1 MKINTIKIKNFRGI
15 PDMEISLERIS
26 FFTGPCGAGKTSV
39 LKAFNFALT
48 GDVKKDDI
56 REQSDRASATIVFE
70 DQSSIQRI
78 CKLSAATQVKVN
90 GKNSTAKAADE
101 FLQAKLGT
109 STDIFQAMCKTD
121 FFEVLSQ
128 KEQTEFFLSI
138 LPTKISFEK
147 LCEFIG
153 ENNKKLTEEEKTTLK
168 TAFANISDPF
178 GLDEIDM
185 AYKYFYQKRKEKKA
199 FVDNLK
205 PRAVF
210 DMSILPE
217 ESKENL
223 QKSLEDVI
231 RKETLA
237 KEYQKNLNEYNRQV
251 KMKADS
257 DVRLK
262 KLKEEYQKYSSV
274 EKPDPD
280 YKEKQESEKKQ
291 FENAI
296 HNCQTAISTIKG
308 NLELLEKTLKSL
320 NTNVCPISS
329 RLICT
334 SDRTPLKSEF
344 EDQIQKSKDG
354 IKKNTDFIKRCEKE
368 VQIRTERLDAYQKQQ
383 ISYNNKKNLHDQIQ
397 NYVPITVMEKPEE
410 VKAPDMMVKQEIQ
423 SKISK
428 YTSFENAKKAKCEL
442 EEEQKKLRIL
452 ENLVLYL
459 DSKTGVRGYI
469 LKKVVEPFTKMCNQK
484 ASKFH
489 NMELKISFDNG
500 IEFYG
505 KTENS
510 NGFVPI
516 HRLSSGEHVFATYL
530 LCTLI
535 NQITK
540 ATVTFTFNT
549 NGMAGGAYVAFEEVY
564 ETTGGKETLWGTHM
578 DLNDEAQTVYVP
590 SISTN
595 LIDEDSQTNY
605 TYIRDNV
612 KAHDLV
618 TYEGLIAGKTYK
630 LTGTLVEK
638 STGKTFVD
646 ANGKTATITQTFT
659 PDSDSGS
666 VDMVFDINPSN
677 LKTSALVAFETLS
690 CNGEQVT
697 IENDLDNEQQTLHFP
712 ILSTTAKGKVSGKNY
727 VDIGGDMSIID
738 TIKYEGVQYGMTHTI
753 KTYLVDKS
761 TGKTVKDDNGNDIVK
776 TTEWEPEATQGSIDV
791 EIPVTG
797 KKLAGRTLVVFEEIY
812 LGDAMIACHKDIN
825 DANQTI
831 KVKGYRD
838 CTVIKRIKADDY
850 WKEHGDP
857 TFIFKLTG
865 TDTLGASHTYYQ
877 SVTFTESYVK
887 AHTDSDGYVEMKA
900 IFGQVPAGEYTCSE
914 ESVSRFEFESLTKP
928 VNATINGKTAVYHLT
943 DNDTACATFANKK
956 YEEGDFGHDSV
967 VVNHFNHKTQD

>member
-199 FVDNLK
+199 FVENLK

-262 KLKEEYQKYSSV
+262 KLKEEYKKYSSV

-535 NQITK
+535 HQITK
-540 ATVTFTFNT
+540 ASYLVIDNMDKLDAKEANEVSERLGKEPSNPKLLGAWEALTSVMKASALFDEYNDLRKNNSDLSWDEIERKYPEDRSEMSEEREMLFVNDCFECFEKEGFAKKFWSPFGDDKERIGQSFKVVGRCSTKDSDLSSLPMWNIKFSDGTVI
-549 NGMAGGAYVAFEEVY
+549 GAY
-564 ETTGGKETLWGTHM
+564 
-578 DLNDEAQTVYVP
+578 P
-590 SISTN
+590 
-595 LIDEDSQTNY
+595 
-605 TYIRDNV
+605 
-612 KAHDLV
+612 
-618 TYEGLIAGKTYK
+618 
-630 LTGTLVEK
+630 
-638 STGKTFVD
+638 
-646 ANGKTATITQTFT
+646 
-659 PDSDSGS
+659 
-666 VDMVFDINPSN
+666 
-677 LKTSALVAFETLS
+677 
-690 CNGEQVT
+690 
-697 IENDLDNEQQTLHFP
+697 
-712 ILSTTAKGKVSGKNY
+712 
-727 VDIGGDMSIID
+727 
-738 TIKYEGVQYGMTHTI
+738 
-753 KTYLVDKS
+753 
-761 TGKTVKDDNGNDIVK
+761 
-776 TTEWEPEATQGSIDV
+776 
-791 EIPVTG
+791 
-797 KKLAGRTLVVFEEIY
+797 EEI
-812 LGDAMIACHKDIN
+812 IP
-825 DANQTI
+825 
-831 KVKGYRD
+831 R
-838 CTVIKRIKADDY
+838 
-850 WKEHGDP
+850 
-857 TFIFKLTG
+857 
-865 TDTLGASHTYYQ
+865 
-877 SVTFTESYVK
+877 
-887 AHTDSDGYVEMKA
+887 EMK
-900 IFGQVPAGEYTCSE
+900 E
-914 ESVSRFEFESLTKP
+914 
-928 VNATINGKTAVYHLT
+928 NGCPL
-943 DNDTACATFANKK
+943 
-956 YEEGDFGHDSV
+956 EGIE
-967 VVNHFNHKTQD
+967 

>member
-199 FVDNLK
+199 FVENLK

-217 ESKENL
+217 ESKESL

-344 EDQIQKSKDG
+344 EDQIQKSNEG

-535 NQITK
+535 HQITK
-540 ATVTFTFNT
+540 ANDVIRIISEKYAEKLKNHSIQDIEDELIEAIRKECEGLDLTYEEQKRIEKTVIITAL
-549 NGMAGGAYVAFEEVY
+549 GQGPIEEYLRDPNITEIVV
-564 ETTGGKETLWGTHM
+564 
-578 DLNDEAQTVYVP
+578 Q
-590 SISTN
+590 
-595 LIDEDSQTNY
+595 
-605 TYIRDNV
+605 RFDNV
-612 KAHDLV
+612 V
-618 TYEGLIAGKTYK
+618 IER
-630 LTGTLVEK
+630 
-638 STGKTFVD
+638 
-646 ANGKTATITQTFT
+646 NGKIE
-659 PDSDSGS
+659 S
-666 VDMVFDINPSN
+666 VKAVFFNEEH
-677 LKTSALVAFETLS
+677 LV
-690 CNGEQVT
+690 NT
-697 IENDLDNEQQTLHFP
+697 IER
-712 ILSTTAKGKVSGKNY
+712 I
-727 VDIGGDMSIID
+727 
-738 TIKYEGVQYGMTHTI
+738 VQSA
-753 KTYLVDKS
+753 DR
-761 TGKTVKDDNGNDIVK
+761 
-776 TTEWEPEATQGSIDV
+776 Q
-791 EIPVTG
+791 
-797 KKLAGRTLVVFEEIY
+797 
-812 LGDAMIACHKDIN
+812 IN
-825 DANQTI
+825 
-831 KVKGYRD
+831 
-838 CTVIKRIKADDY
+838 
-850 WKEHGDP
+850 
-857 TFIFKLTG
+857 
-865 TDTLGASHTYYQ
+865 Q
-877 SVTFTESYVK
+877 SVPIADAK
-887 AHTDSDGYVEMKA
+887 LSDG
-900 IFGQVPAGEYTCSE
+900 
-914 ESVSRFEFESLTKP
+914 SR
-928 VNATINGKTAVYHLT
+928 VNATIPPVTPDGATLTIRKFNMNWLKGKDYIKMHALNKEMLYFLERCVKGKQSIFISGGTGSGKTTLLNMLSEFIP
-943 DNDTACATFANKK
+943 NDELIITIEDVCELQLRQKNVRRMEVRVSNNKEMMKIDQQTLVKAALRQRPDRIILGESRDGSIVDLISAMSTGHDGSLSTGHANSPRNLCDVRIPIMYSMNKEADFSERSIAMQIAEAIKIIVQISRMPDRSRKITYISHVDGVTADGKVNIKDIFRYDELSGQFIKTKYYPKK
-956 YEEGDFGHDSV
+956 IVESIRSKGLDFEEGIF
-967 VVNHFNHKTQD
+967 KTKNKEESDE

>member
-1 MKINTIKIKNFRGI
+1 MKINTLKIKNFRGI

-56 REQSDRASATIVFE
+56 REQSDRASATIIFE

-78 CKLSAATQVKVN
+78 CKQSAPTQVKVN
-90 GKNSTAKAADE
+90 GKNSTAKAAGE

-121 FFEVLSQ
+121 FFEILSQ

-199 FVDNLK
+199 FVENLK

-344 EDQIQKSKDG
+344 EDQIQKSNEG

-442 EEEQKKLRIL
+442 EGEQKKLRIL

-510 NGFVPI
+510 NGFLPI

-535 NQITK
+535 HQITK
-540 ATVTFTFNT
+540 A
-549 NGMAGGAYVAFEEVY
+549 
-564 ETTGGKETLWGTHM
+564 
-578 DLNDEAQTVYVP
+578 
-590 SISTN
+590 S
-595 LIDEDSQTNY
+595 
-605 TYIRDNV
+605 
-612 KAHDLV
+612 
-618 TYEGLIAGKTYK
+618 
-630 LTGTLVEK
+630 
-638 STGKTFVD
+638 
-646 ANGKTATITQTFT
+646 
-659 PDSDSGS
+659 
-666 VDMVFDINPSN
+666 
-677 LKTSALVAFETLS
+677 
-690 CNGEQVT
+690 
-697 IENDLDNEQQTLHFP
+697 
-712 ILSTTAKGKVSGKNY
+712 
-727 VDIGGDMSIID
+727 
-738 TIKYEGVQYGMTHTI
+738 
-753 KTYLVDKS
+753 YLVIDNMDK
-761 TGKTVKDDNGNDIVK
+761 
-776 TTEWEPEATQGSIDV
+776 
-791 EIPVTG
+791 
-797 KKLAGRTLVVFEEIY
+797 L
-812 LGDAMIACHKDIN
+812 DAKS
-825 DANQTI
+825 
-831 KVKGYRD
+831 
-838 CTVIKRIKADDY
+838 
-850 WKEHGDP
+850 
-857 TFIFKLTG
+857 FKLFVELLEDDTSYDNIILG
-865 TDTLGASHTYYQ
+865 AVNHDDTLEQLKGTGL
-877 SVTFTESYVK
+877 K
-887 AHTDSDGYVEMKA
+887 
-900 IFGQVPAGEYTCSE
+900 I
-914 ESVSRFEFESLTKP
+914 
-928 VNATINGKTAVYHLT
+928 VNL
-943 DNDTACATFANKK
+943 
-956 YEEGDFGHDSV
+956 
-967 VVNHFNHKTQD
+967 

>member
-199 FVDNLK
+199 FVENLK

-217 ESKENL
+217 ESKESL

-344 EDQIQKSKDG
+344 EDQIQKSNEG

-489 NMELKISFDNG
+489 GSLSTGHANSPRNLCDVRIPIMYSMNKEADFSERSIAMQIAEAIKIIVQISRMPDGSRKITYISHVDGVTADGKVNIKDIFRYDELSGQFIKTKYYPKKIVESIRSKGLD
-500 IEFYG
+500 
-505 KTENS
+505 
-510 NGFVPI
+510 
-516 HRLSSGEHVFATYL
+516 
-530 LCTLI
+530 
-535 NQITK
+535 
-540 ATVTFTFNT
+540 
-549 NGMAGGAYVAFEEVY
+549 FEE
-564 ETTGGKETLWGTHM
+564 G
-578 DLNDEAQTVYVP
+578 
-590 SISTN
+590 
-595 LIDEDSQTNY
+595 
-605 TYIRDNV
+605 
-612 KAHDLV
+612 
-618 TYEGLIAGKTYK
+618 
-630 LTGTLVEK
+630 
-638 STGKTFVD
+638 
-646 ANGKTATITQTFT
+646 
-659 PDSDSGS
+659 
-666 VDMVFDINPSN
+666 
-677 LKTSALVAFETLS
+677 
-690 CNGEQVT
+690 
-697 IENDLDNEQQTLHFP
+697 
-712 ILSTTAKGKVSGKNY
+712 
-727 VDIGGDMSIID
+727 
-738 TIKYEGVQYGMTHTI
+738 
-753 KTYLVDKS
+753 
-761 TGKTVKDDNGNDIVK
+761 
-776 TTEWEPEATQGSIDV
+776 
-791 EIPVTG
+791 
-797 KKLAGRTLVVFEEIY
+797 
-812 LGDAMIACHKDIN
+812 
-825 DANQTI
+825 
-831 KVKGYRD
+831 
-838 CTVIKRIKADDY
+838 
-850 WKEHGDP
+850 
-857 TFIFKLTG
+857 IFKT
-865 TDTLGASHTYYQ
+865 
-877 SVTFTESYVK
+877 K
-887 AHTDSDGYVEMKA
+887 NK
-900 IFGQVPAGEYTCSE
+900 E
-914 ESVSRFEFESLTKP
+914 ESDE
-928 VNATINGKTAVYHLT
+928 
-943 DNDTACATFANKK
+943 
-956 YEEGDFGHDSV
+956 
-967 VVNHFNHKTQD
+967 

>member
-199 FVDNLK
+199 FVENLK

-217 ESKENL
+217 ESKESL

-308 NLELLEKTLKSL
+308 NLELLEKTLKSF

-344 EDQIQKSKDG
+344 EDQIQKSNEG

-368 VQIRTERLDAYQKQQ
+368 VQIRTERFEKIDIEAELTGYSSAGC
-383 ISYNNKKNLHDQIQ
+383 IT
-397 NYVPITVMEKPEE
+397 YVELPSS
-410 VKAPDMMVKQEIQ
+410 VKQNIDALEEIVNYAMDKDIPYFAVNVPNDMCTECGYTDEIGDECPICGCR
-423 SKISK
+423 KIRRLRRVTGYLTGDYIEAFNEGK
-428 YTSFENAKKAKCEL
+428 RQEVDYRVKHFNNALKAK
-442 EEEQKKLRIL
+442 
-452 ENLVLYL
+452 
-459 DSKTGVRGYI
+459 
-469 LKKVVEPFTKMCNQK
+469 
-484 ASKFH
+484 
-489 NMELKISFDNG
+489 
-500 IEFYG
+500 
-505 KTENS
+505 TE
-510 NGFVPI
+510 
-516 HRLSSGEHVFATYL
+516 
-530 LCTLI
+530 
-535 NQITK
+535 K
-540 ATVTFTFNT
+540 
-549 NGMAGGAYVAFEEVY
+549 
-564 ETTGGKETLWGTHM
+564 
-578 DLNDEAQTVYVP
+578 
-590 SISTN
+590 
-595 LIDEDSQTNY
+595 
-605 TYIRDNV
+605 
-612 KAHDLV
+612 
-618 TYEGLIAGKTYK
+618 
-630 LTGTLVEK
+630 
-638 STGKTFVD
+638 
-646 ANGKTATITQTFT
+646 
-659 PDSDSGS
+659 
-666 VDMVFDINPSN
+666 
-677 LKTSALVAFETLS
+677 
-690 CNGEQVT
+690 
-697 IENDLDNEQQTLHFP
+697 NE
-712 ILSTTAKGKVSGKNY
+712 
-727 VDIGGDMSIID
+727 
-738 TIKYEGVQYGMTHTI
+738 
-753 KTYLVDKS
+753 
-761 TGKTVKDDNGNDIVK
+761 
-776 TTEWEPEATQGSIDV
+776 
-791 EIPVTG
+791 
-797 KKLAGRTLVVFEEIY
+797 
-812 LGDAMIACHKDIN
+812 
-825 DANQTI
+825 
-831 KVKGYRD
+831 
-838 CTVIKRIKADDY
+838 
-850 WKEHGDP
+850 
-857 TFIFKLTG
+857 
-865 TDTLGASHTYYQ
+865 SH
-877 SVTFTESYVK
+877 
-887 AHTDSDGYVEMKA
+887 
-900 IFGQVPAGEYTCSE
+900 
-914 ESVSRFEFESLTKP
+914 
-928 VNATINGKTAVYHLT
+928 
-943 DNDTACATFANKK
+943 
-956 YEEGDFGHDSV
+956 
-967 VVNHFNHKTQD
+967 

>member
-199 FVDNLK
+199 FVENLK

-217 ESKENL
+217 ESKE
-223 QKSLEDVI
+223 
-231 RKETLA
+231 
-237 KEYQKNLNEYNRQV
+237 
-251 KMKADS
+251 
-257 DVRLK
+257 
-262 KLKEEYQKYSSV
+262 
-274 EKPDPD
+274 
-280 YKEKQESEKKQ
+280 
-291 FENAI
+291 
-296 HNCQTAISTIKG
+296 
-308 NLELLEKTLKSL
+308 
-320 NTNVCPISS
+320 
-329 RLICT
+329 
-334 SDRTPLKSEF
+334 
-344 EDQIQKSKDG
+344 
-354 IKKNTDFIKRCEKE
+354 
-368 VQIRTERLDAYQKQQ
+368 RTERLDAYQKQQ

-535 NQITK
+535 HQITK
-540 ATVTFTFNT
+540 A
-549 NGMAGGAYVAFEEVY
+549 
-564 ETTGGKETLWGTHM
+564 
-578 DLNDEAQTVYVP
+578 
-590 SISTN
+590 S
-595 LIDEDSQTNY
+595 
-605 TYIRDNV
+605 
-612 KAHDLV
+612 
-618 TYEGLIAGKTYK
+618 
-630 LTGTLVEK
+630 
-638 STGKTFVD
+638 
-646 ANGKTATITQTFT
+646 
-659 PDSDSGS
+659 
-666 VDMVFDINPSN
+666 
-677 LKTSALVAFETLS
+677 
-690 CNGEQVT
+690 
-697 IENDLDNEQQTLHFP
+697 
-712 ILSTTAKGKVSGKNY
+712 
-727 VDIGGDMSIID
+727 
-738 TIKYEGVQYGMTHTI
+738 
-753 KTYLVDKS
+753 YLVIDNMDK
-761 TGKTVKDDNGNDIVK
+761 
-776 TTEWEPEATQGSIDV
+776 
-791 EIPVTG
+791 
-797 KKLAGRTLVVFEEIY
+797 L
-812 LGDAMIACHKDIN
+812 DAKS
-825 DANQTI
+825 
-831 KVKGYRD
+831 
-838 CTVIKRIKADDY
+838 
-850 WKEHGDP
+850 
-857 TFIFKLTG
+857 FKLFVELLEDDTSYDNIILG
-865 TDTLGASHTYYQ
+865 AVNHDDTLEQLKGTGL
-877 SVTFTESYVK
+877 K
-887 AHTDSDGYVEMKA
+887 
-900 IFGQVPAGEYTCSE
+900 I
-914 ESVSRFEFESLTKP
+914 
-928 VNATINGKTAVYHLT
+928 VNL
-943 DNDTACATFANKK
+943 
-956 YEEGDFGHDSV
+956 
-967 VVNHFNHKTQD
+967 

>member
-199 FVDNLK
+199 FVENLK

-344 EDQIQKSKDG
+344 EDQI
-354 IKKNTDFIKRCEKE
+354 
-368 VQIRTERLDAYQKQQ
+368 Q

-535 NQITK
+535 HQITK
-540 ATVTFTFNT
+540 A
-549 NGMAGGAYVAFEEVY
+549 
-564 ETTGGKETLWGTHM
+564 
-578 DLNDEAQTVYVP
+578 
-590 SISTN
+590 S
-595 LIDEDSQTNY
+595 
-605 TYIRDNV
+605 
-612 KAHDLV
+612 
-618 TYEGLIAGKTYK
+618 
-630 LTGTLVEK
+630 
-638 STGKTFVD
+638 
-646 ANGKTATITQTFT
+646 
-659 PDSDSGS
+659 
-666 VDMVFDINPSN
+666 
-677 LKTSALVAFETLS
+677 
-690 CNGEQVT
+690 
-697 IENDLDNEQQTLHFP
+697 
-712 ILSTTAKGKVSGKNY
+712 
-727 VDIGGDMSIID
+727 
-738 TIKYEGVQYGMTHTI
+738 
-753 KTYLVDKS
+753 YLVIDNMDK
-761 TGKTVKDDNGNDIVK
+761 
-776 TTEWEPEATQGSIDV
+776 
-791 EIPVTG
+791 
-797 KKLAGRTLVVFEEIY
+797 L
-812 LGDAMIACHKDIN
+812 DAKS
-825 DANQTI
+825 
-831 KVKGYRD
+831 
-838 CTVIKRIKADDY
+838 
-850 WKEHGDP
+850 
-857 TFIFKLTG
+857 FKLFVELLEDDTSYDNIILG
-865 TDTLGASHTYYQ
+865 AVNHDDTLEQLKGTGL
-877 SVTFTESYVK
+877 K
-887 AHTDSDGYVEMKA
+887 
-900 IFGQVPAGEYTCSE
+900 I
-914 ESVSRFEFESLTKP
+914 
-928 VNATINGKTAVYHLT
+928 VNL
-943 DNDTACATFANKK
+943 
-956 YEEGDFGHDSV
+956 
-967 VVNHFNHKTQD
+967 

>member
-168 TAFANISDPF
+168 TAFANIPDPF

-199 FVDNLK
+199 FVENLK
-205 PRAVF
+205 PRAIF

-257 DVRLK
+257 EARLK

-344 EDQIQKSKDG
+344 EDQIQKSNEG

-368 VQIRTERLDAYQKQQ
+368 VQIRTERLDAYQKQR

-484 ASKFH
+484 ASIIWNSRLH
-489 NMELKISFDNG
+489 LIMELN
-500 IEFYG
+500 
-505 KTENS
+505 
-510 NGFVPI
+510 
-516 HRLSSGEHVFATYL
+516 
-530 LCTLI
+530 
-535 NQITK
+535 
-540 ATVTFTFNT
+540 
-549 NGMAGGAYVAFEEVY
+549 
-564 ETTGGKETLWGTHM
+564 
-578 DLNDEAQTVYVP
+578 
-590 SISTN
+590 
-595 LIDEDSQTNY
+595 
-605 TYIRDNV
+605 
-612 KAHDLV
+612 
-618 TYEGLIAGKTYK
+618 
-630 LTGTLVEK
+630 
-638 STGKTFVD
+638 STGKRR
-646 ANGKTATITQTFT
+646 TAMDLYQFT
-659 PDSDSGS
+659 GCLPGN
-666 VDMVFDINPSN
+666 MFLLLIC
-677 LKTSALVAFETLS
+677 SA
-690 CNGEQVT
+690 
-697 IENDLDNEQQTLHFP
+697 H
-712 ILSTTAKGKVSGKNY
+712 
-727 VDIGGDMSIID
+727 
-738 TIKYEGVQYGMTHTI
+738 
-753 KTYLVDKS
+753 
-761 TGKTVKDDNGNDIVK
+761 
-776 TTEWEPEATQGSIDV
+776 
-791 EIPVTG
+791 
-797 KKLAGRTLVVFEEIY
+797 
-812 LGDAMIACHKDIN
+812 
-825 DANQTI
+825 
-831 KVKGYRD
+831 
-838 CTVIKRIKADDY
+838 
-850 WKEHGDP
+850 
-857 TFIFKLTG
+857 
-865 TDTLGASHTYYQ
+865 
-877 SVTFTESYVK
+877 
-887 AHTDSDGYVEMKA
+887 
-900 IFGQVPAGEYTCSE
+900 
-914 ESVSRFEFESLTKP
+914 
-928 VNATINGKTAVYHLT
+928 
-943 DNDTACATFANKK
+943 
-956 YEEGDFGHDSV
+956 
-967 VVNHFNHKTQD
+967 

>member
-1 MKINTIKIKNFRGI
+1 MKINTLKIKNFRGI

-78 CKLSAATQVKVN
+78 CKQSAPTQVKVN
-90 GKNSTAKAADE
+90 GKNSTAKAAGE

-121 FFEVLSQ
+121 FFEILSQ

-199 FVDNLK
+199 FVENLK

-334 SDRTPLKSEF
+334 SDRTPLKLEF
-344 EDQIQKSKDG
+344 EDQIQKSNEG

-442 EEEQKKLRIL
+442 EGEQKKLRIL

-535 NQITK
+535 HQITK
-540 ATVTFTFNT
+540 A
-549 NGMAGGAYVAFEEVY
+549 
-564 ETTGGKETLWGTHM
+564 
-578 DLNDEAQTVYVP
+578 
-590 SISTN
+590 S
-595 LIDEDSQTNY
+595 
-605 TYIRDNV
+605 
-612 KAHDLV
+612 
-618 TYEGLIAGKTYK
+618 
-630 LTGTLVEK
+630 
-638 STGKTFVD
+638 
-646 ANGKTATITQTFT
+646 
-659 PDSDSGS
+659 
-666 VDMVFDINPSN
+666 
-677 LKTSALVAFETLS
+677 
-690 CNGEQVT
+690 
-697 IENDLDNEQQTLHFP
+697 
-712 ILSTTAKGKVSGKNY
+712 
-727 VDIGGDMSIID
+727 
-738 TIKYEGVQYGMTHTI
+738 
-753 KTYLVDKS
+753 YLVIDNMDK
-761 TGKTVKDDNGNDIVK
+761 
-776 TTEWEPEATQGSIDV
+776 
-791 EIPVTG
+791 
-797 KKLAGRTLVVFEEIY
+797 L
-812 LGDAMIACHKDIN
+812 DAKS
-825 DANQTI
+825 
-831 KVKGYRD
+831 
-838 CTVIKRIKADDY
+838 
-850 WKEHGDP
+850 
-857 TFIFKLTG
+857 FKLFVELLEDDTSYDNIILG
-865 TDTLGASHTYYQ
+865 AVNHDDTLEQLKGTGL
-877 SVTFTESYVK
+877 K
-887 AHTDSDGYVEMKA
+887 
-900 IFGQVPAGEYTCSE
+900 I
-914 ESVSRFEFESLTKP
+914 
-928 VNATINGKTAVYHLT
+928 VNL
-943 DNDTACATFANKK
+943 
-956 YEEGDFGHDSV
+956 
-967 VVNHFNHKTQD
+967 